1 MRADI
6 ERAQRQGLSYEQFR
20 AAYRPSGGDISLR
33 QLWDEQQVAPS
44 LFLSLSLAHALFR
57 CCCLC
62 FARARARALLTNP
75 PSLPPS
81 LSLSLP
87 VSLSR
92 ALSRSRQRQRQRG
105 GTDARTH
112 RLSDAQTL
120 EMLRQLDAAASAKAG
135 ARRRV

>member
-62 FARARARALLTNP
+62 FARARARALLTLP
-75 PSLPPS
+75 PSLPPC
-81 LSLSLP
+81 L
-87 VSLSR
+87 SLSR